1 MIGKKLG
8 VLMEVYQEEDWDM
21 LSIMRVRVGLNL
33 RNPLRTTLLVAAEEE
48 EAFVVSFR
56 YEQLPNFCFLCGRLG
71 HGMKDCGYKSD
82 EEIHDEGSLSY
93 TEELRAPPFRKN
105 FTVSKS
111 PWKGVSPKPTASPS
125 SAKPAK
131 PSTSDLQGQYGNNQP
146 LTIHD
151 LTMQFASLKPAHL
164 KGAPSTGYTIT
175 PASFLNLTPHQRPN

>member
-1 MIGKKLG
+1 MFRFRGVKDKTKILAGEPWHFDHHVLVLRSVEGQEQPSNIFLFVTPFWVQIHGLPFNYRDSKIAMMIGKKLG

-33 RNPLRTTLLVAAEEE
+33 RNPLRTTLPVAAEEE

-56 YEQLPNFCFLCGRLG
+56 YEQLPTFCFLCRRLG

-105 FTVSKS
+105 F
-111 PWKGVSPKPTASPS
+111 
-125 SAKPAK
+125 
-131 PSTSDLQGQYGNNQP
+131 
-146 LTIHD
+146 
-151 LTMQFASLKPAHL
+151 F
-164 KGAPSTGYTIT
+164 
-175 PASFLNLTPHQRPN
+175 F